1 MKFKGDIIIT
11 DPCYIMPK
19 ETVKYP
25 DYKEFGISDE
35 LYKKPATQYTSEE
48 KELIDKLSKAQ
59 DEYWKKRNEEDL
71 WRNGSIDLDSG
82 SGMEKFG
89 FTSFLWGSTEYG
101 DWSCTT
107 VKDSPETQA
116 LIAKRNQQYLEFF
129 NKYNFGGLSQEDKTA
144 LLEEYEKQTAELDN
158 NDVILGAFCAD
169 AGLVAVFLLDE
180 VLKFNPEFDYHIN
193 RPWTTTLIKDFDG
206 DIELTHRTIQ
216 VPEHDGDYNE
226 TGRLVDEYEV
236 SVVGKG
242 NVNFY
247 TTQTGF

>member
-19 ETVKYP
+19 ETAKYP
-25 DYKEFGISDE
+25 DHKEFGISDE
-35 LYKKPATQYTSEE
+35 LYKKPATEYTPEE
-48 KELIDKLSKAQ
+48 KELINKLSKAQ

-82 SGMEKFG
+82 DGMQKFG

-107 VKDSPETQA
+107 VKDGPETQA
-116 LIAKRNQQYLEFF
+116 LIAKMNQQYLEFF
-129 NKYNFGGLSQEDKTA
+129 NKYNFSGLSEEEKA
-144 LLEEYEKQTAELDN
+144 NLMEEYEKERKAITTDN
-158 NDVILGAFCAD
+158 LILGSFCAD

-180 VLKFNPEFDYHIN
+180 VLRFNPEFDYHIN
-193 RPWTTTLIKDFDG
+193 RLWTTTLIKDFDG
-206 DIELTHRTIQ
+206 DIQLTHRTVQ
-216 VPEHDGDYNE
+216 VPEYDSDYNK
-226 TGRLVDEYEV
+226 TGKLVNEHEV
-236 SVVGKG
+236 SVIGKG
-242 NVNFY
+242 NVDFY